1 MLPWLVL
8 LAPLVAAGVI
18 LLVTRGSRALS
29 AWISV
34 GAVAVSFVASVAL
47 FLGPDLR
54 SSVDWLRL
62 DVLEGISLVVPF
74 GVTVDALSKTMLLVV
89 TGVGLLVHVYSL
101 GYMHGD
107 RGESRYFACLSLFMF
122 SMLGIVLADNFVMM
136 FIFWELVGA
145 SSYLLIGHW
154 FERPSA
160 AEASKKAF
168 LMNRLGDFG
177 FMIGILLIWGMF
189 GTVVFADLPGG
200 IERLVGGVDAMRLT
214 DPVQAATLSKRLTS
228 FLTLAVLGIF
238 CGAVGKSAQMPLHTW
253 LPDAMEGPTPVS
265 ALIHAATM
273 VAAGVYMLVR
283 VSFLLPFA
291 PNAMTVI
298 AWVGIITA
306 FLAALMAVQQDDIKR
321 VLAYST
327 LSQLGYM
334 VSAVGLAASGAAM
347 FHLFTHAFFKALLFL
362 AAGSIIHGMHHEQ
375 DIWQMGGLKNK
386 QVITFFTFL
395 VGALALAGLPYLT
408 SGFYS
413 KDAILY
419 AAAGKSLPIFVL
431 GLITAFLTAFYMTRL
446 FLAVF
451 FGKPR
456 SEKAK
461 VAHESP
467 LVMWLPLVILAVPS
481 VIFGFPFIT
490 SAFHLEAGHH
500 DAGAIPVPML
510 AALAFLLGVGN
521 GVWIYARREHDPIR
535 INLLARKFYF
545 DEIYAGLVRV
555 TQDLAARLAGFLDRY
570 LIDGLLV
577 RGASALTFGA
587 GFVLRF
593 FQVGSAQSY
602 AMVFALGAVLLLWVA
617 LR

>member
-18 LLVTRGSRALS
+18 ALVTRGSRALS

-34 GAVAVSFVASVAL
+34 GAVAVSFAASVGL

-62 DVLEGISLVVPF
+62 DVLDGISLVVPF

-89 TGVGLLVHVYSL
+89 TGVGFLVHVYSL

-107 RGESRYFACLSLFMF
+107 RGEARYFACLSLFMF

-177 FMIGILLIWGMF
+177 FMFGILLIWGMF

-200 IERLVGGVDAMRLT
+200 VERMIGGVDAMRLT
-214 DPVQAATLSKRLTS
+214 DPEQAARLGKSITA
-228 FLTLAVLGIF
+228 FLTLAVLGVF

-291 PNAMTVI
+291 PAAMTVI
-298 AWVGIITA
+298 AWVGIVTA
-306 FLAALMAVQQDDIKR
+306 FMAALMAVQQDDIKR

-362 AAGSIIHGMHHEQ
+362 AAGSVIHGMHHEQ
-375 DIWQMGGLKNK
+375 NIWQMGGLKNK

-395 VGALALAGLPYLT
+395 VGALALAGLPYVT
-408 SGFYS
+408 SGFFS

-419 AAAGKSLPIFVL
+419 AAAGKSIPIFVL
-431 GLITAFLTAFYMTRL
+431 GLVTAFLTAFYMTRL

-461 VAHESP
+461 SAHESP
-467 LVMWLPLVILAVPS
+467 MVMWLPLVILAVPS
-481 VIFGFPFIT
+481 VIFGFPAIASF
-490 SAFHLEAGHH
+490 FRLDAGHH

-521 GVWIYARREHDPIR
+521 GLWIYARREHDPVR
-535 INLLARKFYF
+535 ISVLARKFYF

-555 TQDLAARLAGFLDRY
+555 TQDLAARIAGFLDRY

-602 AMVFALGAVLLLWVA
+602 AVVFALGAVLLLWVA